1 MDDQM
6 YKKISVQFLKYA
18 LIGFAGTFIYA
29 SVFSL
34 LNETVLMADQSLAA
48 GQRSLNYFL
57 SNSVAFLCS
66 SIFVY
71 LFNRNWVFI
80 ADRHSRLKEII
91 LFYAVAFVAYLIGTP
106 AGAYLISQF
115 NWNEYYALGITV
127 VASVLVNF
135 IGRKM
140 FVFHS

>member
-1 MDDQM
+1 MI
-6 YKKISVQFLKYA
+6 KKLSFQFFKYA
-18 LIGFAGTFIYA
+18 VIGLAGTFIYTA
-29 SVFSL
+29 VFSL
-34 LNETVLMADQSLAA
+34 LNETVLMADGSLEATE
-48 GQRSLNYFL
+48 RSLNYFL

-80 ADRHSRLKEII
+80 ADKHSRLKEIA
-91 LFYAVAFVAYLIGTP
+91 LFYLVAFVAYIIGTP
-106 AGAYLISQF
+106 AGAYLIAKYG
-115 NWNEYYALGITV
+115 WNEYYALGITII
-127 VASVLVNF
+127 ASVLINF